1 MKLRS
6 IALVAATTALVAC
19 NTQKTENVKVGLND
33 KDEVKIAYMLGT
45 QFGMQVQNIT
55 KNQLEF
61 PLDEATFSAA
71 VDDGY
76 KMVKDTAF
84 KIKYS
89 DSVMTGI
96 AMMMNSRARAF
107 QALKMPLPPKKDSTD
122 TAAAPKAPEKPAP
135 LTAEQASDASYLLG
149 VQFGAQI
156 ASLSE
161 QSALDLDVA
170 AFKQSMN
177 DVRANAADSSKKL
190 QLPQDTLN
198 ALGTRL
204 REKIMEQRKA
214 AIEKQKE
221 EEKKLKES
229 VAPLRGDT
237 LSDGTQAKLNFKVK
251 ATGISVSAEN
261 LEAYAGKP
269 LFVFYFSTTCGHCR
283 HATPEIKAIANE
295 FKDKGIKS
303 IAVASGG
310 NNKRDIRSYMEEF
323 KLEEAGMD
331 VFFDEAREFGEL
343 YSDGYVPKA
352 YIVKEDGSLSTFK
365 SFEAQKDSIKA
376 ELAKLAK

>member
-122 TAAAPKAPEKPAP
+122 TAAAPKAPETQAP
-135 LTAEQASDASYLLG
+135 LPAAQASAAS
-149 VQFGAQI
+149 
-156 ASLSE
+156 
-161 QSALDLDVA
+161 
-170 AFKQSMN
+170 
-177 DVRANAADSSKKL
+177 
-190 QLPQDTLN
+190 
-198 ALGTRL
+198 
-204 REKIMEQRKA
+204 
-214 AIEKQKE
+214 
-221 EEKKLKES
+221 
-229 VAPLRGDT
+229 
-237 LSDGTQAKLNFKVK
+237 
-251 ATGISVSAEN
+251 
-261 LEAYAGKP
+261 
-269 LFVFYFSTTCGHCR
+269 
-283 HATPEIKAIANE
+283 
-295 FKDKGIKS
+295 
-303 IAVASGG
+303 
-310 NNKRDIRSYMEEF
+310 
-323 KLEEAGMD
+323 
-331 VFFDEAREFGEL
+331 
-343 YSDGYVPKA
+343 
-352 YIVKEDGSLSTFK
+352 
-365 SFEAQKDSIKA
+365 
-376 ELAKLAK
+376 